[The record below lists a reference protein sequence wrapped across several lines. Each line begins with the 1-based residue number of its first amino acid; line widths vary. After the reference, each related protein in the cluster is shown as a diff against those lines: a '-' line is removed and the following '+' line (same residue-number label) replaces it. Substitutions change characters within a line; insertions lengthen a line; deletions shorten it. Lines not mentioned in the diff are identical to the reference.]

1 MTKLHESTSREA
13 TKLRWIAEARRYMI
27 RKRIEETGGAMN
39 KPVVPLAVTILSA
52 VECGATFLFA
62 LARQFAVVE
71 IAASI
76 VTGVQLYLLSSTVG
90 DLIEGKTEGRKTSWQ
105 RR

>member
-1 MTKLHESTSREA
+1 
-13 TKLRWIAEARRYMI
+13 
-27 RKRIEETGGAMN
+27 MN

-52 VECGATFLFA
+52 VACGATFLFA
-62 LARQFAVVE
+62 LARQVAVVE

-90 DLIEGKTEGRKTSWQ
+90 DLIEGKTEGRKTKLAASLMLRVVAAFPLKEICVKVGELAQ
-105 RR
+105 RE